1 MKFDNIIMK
10 KILKTF
16 LILILFAVIIT
27 GYFFY
32 NKIFLPPKGEFSKDP
47 IEVKIKAGF
56 SLRIIAD
63 TLESKGLIKRKE
75 DFVLANKLFRNV
87 NRLKA
92 GRYNI
97 TRGLSVF
104 EIMNIIVK
112 GKTSNI
118 KVVIQ
123 EGLISTQIASILVK
137 KVEIDSVN
145 FVNLLSDTSVINKF
159 EVRSKSLEGYLFPN
173 TYYFHWGIT
182 EKEIINILL
191 KEFNRNFSD
200 SLKIITKEKGWTIGQ
215 ILTLASIIEGEALI
229 DSERVVISS
238 VYHNRLQR
246 GMLLQADPTIQFI
259 IPDGPRRLLKKDL
272 AIDSPFNT
280 YIYPGL
286 PPGPVNNPGK
296 KSIVA
301 AINPTQTDYLY
312 FVAKGDGSHI
322 FSKTLSEHIRAKSNF
337 DAYRR
342 KIKRQQRLNDT
353 KR

>member
-1 MKFDNIIMK
+1 MK
-10 KILKTF
+10 KIIKIFLF
-16 LILILFAVIIT
+16 LILITLIIT

-32 NKIFLPPKGEFSKDP
+32 SKIFLPPRGDFSKEP
-47 IEVKIKAGF
+47 IEVKIKPGF

-63 TLESKGLIKRKE
+63 TLESKGLIKKKE
-75 DFVLANKLFRNV
+75 DFIFTNKLFRNV

-97 TRGLSVF
+97 PGGLSVY
-104 EIMNIIVK
+104 EVMDIIVK

-123 EGLISTQIASILVK
+123 EGLISTQIASILAK
-137 KVEIDSVN
+137 KVEIDSAN
-145 FVNLLSDTSVINKF
+145 FIKFVSDTSFINKLNIK
-159 EVRSKSLEGYLFPN
+159 SNSLEGYLFPN
-173 TYYFHWGIT
+173 TYFFHWGIT
-182 EKEIINILL
+182 EKEIIKILL
-191 KEFNRNFSD
+191 KEFNRNFTD
-200 SLKIITKEKGWTIGQ
+200 SLKIVVKNKGWTVGQ

-229 DSERVVISS
+229 DSERAVISS
-238 VYHNRLQR
+238 VYHNRLQK

-259 IPDGPRRLLKKDL
+259 IPDGPRRLLNKDL
-272 AIDSPFNT
+272 TIDSRYNT

-296 KSIVA
+296 NSIVA
-301 AINPTQTDYLY
+301 AITPAKTEYLY

-322 FSKTLSEHIRAKSNF
+322 FSKTLSQHLRAKSRF

-342 KIKRQQRLNDT
+342 KITRQQRLND
-353 KR
+353 K

>member
-1 MKFDNIIMK
+1 MK
-10 KILKTF
+10 KTLKTF
-16 LILILFAVIIT
+16 LILILLAIIIT
-27 GYFFY
+27 AYFFY
-32 NKIFLPPKGEFSKDP
+32 SKIFLPPNANFGNEL

-63 TLESKGLIKRKE
+63 TLECKGLIKKKE
-75 DFVLANKLFRNV
+75 DFILANKLFRNV

-97 TRGLSVF
+97 PRGLSVY
-104 EIMNIIVK
+104 EVMNIIVK

-123 EGLISTQIASILVK
+123 EGLISTQIASILASQ
-137 KVEIDSVN
+137 VEIDSVK
-145 FVNLLSDTSVINKF
+145 FVKLLNDTSVINQYNI
-159 EVRSKSLEGYLFPN
+159 RSRSLEGFLFPN
-173 TYYFHWGIT
+173 TYFFYWGIT
-182 EKEIINILL
+182 EKEIIKILL

-200 SLKIITKEKGWTIGQ
+200 SLKAIATDKGWTVGQ

-229 DSERVVISS
+229 DSERAIISS
-238 VYHNRLQR
+238 VYHNRLQK

-259 IPDGPRRLLKKDL
+259 IPDGPRRLLNKDL
-272 AIDSPFNT
+272 AIDSPYNT

-296 KSIVA
+296 NSIVA
-301 AINPTQTDYLY
+301 AINSADTDYLF

-322 FSKTLSEHIRAKSNF
+322 FSKILAQHLRAKRDF

-342 KIKRQQRLNDT
+342 KIKRQQRLNGG

>member
-1 MKFDNIIMK
+1 MSLKNIV
-10 KILKTF
+10 KIF
-16 LILILFAVIIT
+16 IILILFSFIIT

-32 NKIFLPPKGEFSKDP
+32 EKIFQAPNGNFNKEP
-47 IEVKIKAGF
+47 IEVKIKSGF

-63 TLESKGLIKRKE
+63 TLESKGLIKKKE

-97 TRGLSVF
+97 PGGLSVY
-104 EIMNIIVK
+104 EIMNIIVN
-112 GKTSNI
+112 GRTSNI

-123 EGLISTQIASILVK
+123 EGLISTQIVSILSK
-137 KVEIDSVN
+137 KVEIDSAT
-145 FVNLLSDTSVINKF
+145 FIKLLSDTSINKQF
-159 EVRSKSLEGYLFPN
+159 DIRSKSLEGYLFPN
-173 TYYFHWGIT
+173 TYFFYWGIT
-182 EKEIINILL
+182 EKKIINILL

-200 SLKIITKEKGWTIGQ
+200 SLKTIAKDKGWTIEQ
-215 ILTLASIIEGEALI
+215 IITLASIIEGEALI
-229 DSERVVISS
+229 DSERAVISS
-238 VYHNRLQR
+238 VYHNRLQK
-246 GMLLQADPTIQFI
+246 GMLLQADPTIQYI
-259 IPDGPRRLLKKDL
+259 IPDGPRRLLNKDL

-296 KSIVA
+296 NSIVA
-301 AINPTQTDYLY
+301 AITPAKTDYLY

-322 FSKTLSEHIRAKSNF
+322 FSKTLSEHLRAKNKF

-342 KIKRQQRLNDT
+342 KIKRQQRVNDS

>member
-1 MKFDNIIMK
+1 LK
-10 KILKTF
+10 KIVNIFFIIILLTF
-16 LILILFAVIIT
+16 IIVS
-27 GYFFY
+27 YFY
-32 NKIFLPPKGEFSKDP
+32 YKKIFQAPNGNFNKEPV
-47 IEVKIKAGF
+47 EVKIKPGF

-63 TLESKGLIKRKE
+63 TLESKGLIKKKE
-75 DFVLANKLFRNV
+75 DFILANKLFRNV

-97 TRGLSVF
+97 PAGMSVY
-104 EIMNIIVK
+104 EIMNIIVN
-112 GKTSNI
+112 GRTSNI

-123 EGLISTQIASILVK
+123 EGLISTQIASILSK
-137 KVEIDSVN
+137 KVETDSVT
-145 FVNLLSDTSVINKF
+145 FIKLLSDTSIVKQFDI
-159 EVRSKSLEGYLFPN
+159 RSNSLEGYLFPN
-173 TYYFHWGIT
+173 TYFFYWGIS

-200 SLKIITKEKGWTIGQ
+200 SLKTIAKDKGWTIHQ
-215 ILTLASIIEGEALI
+215 IITLASIIEGEALI
-229 DSERVVISS
+229 DSERAIISS
-238 VYHNRLQR
+238 VYHNRLQK
-246 GMLLQADPTIQFI
+246 GMLLQADPTIQYI
-259 IPDGPRRLLKKDL
+259 IPDGPRRLLIKDL

-296 KSIVA
+296 NSLVA
-301 AINPTQTDYLY
+301 AITPAKTDYLF

-322 FSKTLSEHIRAKSNF
+322 FSKTLSEHLRAKNKF

-353 KR
+353 NR